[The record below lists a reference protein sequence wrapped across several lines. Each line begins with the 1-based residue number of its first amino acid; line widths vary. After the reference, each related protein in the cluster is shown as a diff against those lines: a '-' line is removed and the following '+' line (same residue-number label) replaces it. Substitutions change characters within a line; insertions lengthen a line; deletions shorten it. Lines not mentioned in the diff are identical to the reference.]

1 MKALRRLWDYVK
13 PEWLALSFALL
24 CMLVL
29 AFTTAF
35 YAFLAGPALKFIFS
49 GDFAAVLRDT
59 NGELRS
65 IWQGLPEHWL
75 KSIEQFALEQ
85 AILFLPALIV
95 ITATLKGFAQTGQF
109 FILGRTAQRV
119 LLSLR
124 QHAFK
129 SMLKL
134 SPGFFV
140 KHPHGDLLSRL
151 THDANLVEQS
161 FFYGWAPIIR
171 EPLSVLFLLGFCFYT
186 DPTLALYTFIT
197 IPLALFPLSRFA
209 RWIKRV
215 AKRSQSAQG
224 EINTVCDESLSGI
237 RVVQAF
243 NAQERE
249 ANRLKDAGLRYYQQL
264 LKSYFIRAART
275 PTMEI
280 LGSLALAFLLAF
292 LGKQIKDEGADPA
305 HLMSFFIAV
314 VMMYDPLKKLGNVSD
329 YLANGAAASE
339 RIFEI
344 IDLEPEIKDAEN
356 AVALQPFSHSVIF
369 QDVGFKYDE
378 EPVLSNVNLELKRG
392 QVVALVGSS
401 GSGKTTMAHLLPR
414 FFDCGAGQILID
426 GHPLRQLQLASLREQ
441 ISVVGQ
447 DTFLFNTSVFHNIA
461 YGAPHASKD
470 EVISA
475 AKNAFAHE
483 FVEQFSDGYA
493 HIVGERGIKLSGG
506 QRQRIAIARA
516 LLRNTP
522 LLILDEAT
530 SALDIE
536 SERFVQKAIE
546 KLMENRTCLVIAH
559 RLTTIQRADTIA
571 VLKEGRIVEQGSHE
585 TLMSNSGEY
594 ARLYDMQF
602 ETLGENTLT
611 IN

>member
-1 MKALRRLWDYVK
+1 MYH
-13 PEWLALSFALL
+13 PTENN
-24 CMLVL
+24 
-29 AFTTAF
+29 
-35 YAFLAGPALKFIFS
+35 YS
-49 GDFAAVLRDT
+49 GDQLVVKIEKVKIKTQD
-59 NGELRS
+59 NIELLS
-65 IWQGLPEHWL
+65 WYHNKNLNDY
-75 KSIEQFALEQ
+75 KT
-85 AILFLPALIV
+85 ILFLPGLIV

-109 FILGRTAQRV
+109 FLLGRTAQRV

-134 SPGFFV
+134 SPSFFV

-151 THDANLVEQS
+151 TNDANLVEQS
-161 FFYGWAPIIR
+161 FFYGWAPVIR

-186 DPTLALYTFIT
+186 DATLALYTFVT
-197 IPLALFPLSRFA
+197 VPLALFPLSRFA

-237 RVVQAF
+237 RVVQSF

-249 ANRLKDAGLRYYQQL
+249 ATRLEQAGQRYYQQL

-280 LGSLALAFLLAF
+280 LGSLALAALLAF
-292 LGKQIKDEGADPA
+292 LGTQIQNEGADPA
-305 HLMSFFIAV
+305 HLMSFFVAI

-356 AVALQPFSHSVIF
+356 AIPMDHFSHSVIF

-378 EPVLSNVNLELKRG
+378 EPVLSEINLELKRG
-392 QVVALVGSS
+392 QVVALVGAS

-414 FFDCGAGQILID
+414 FFDCTSGQILID
-426 GHPLRQLQLASLREQ
+426 GHPLQQIQLASLREQ
-441 ISVVGQ
+441 ISIVGQ
-447 DTFLFNTSVFHNIA
+447 DTFLFNSSIYHNIA
-461 YGAPHASKD
+461 YGAPHASRE
-470 EVISA
+470 EVMRVS
-475 AKNAFAHE
+475 KSAFAHE
-483 FVEQFSDGYA
+483 FIEQFPEGYE
-493 HIVGERGIKLSGG
+493 HLVGERGIKLSGG

-559 RLTTIQRADTIA
+559 RLTTIQRADAIA
-571 VLKEGRIVEQGSHE
+571 VLKDGRIVEQGTHQ
-585 TLMSNSGEY
+585 TLIAANGEY

-602 ETLGENTLT
+602 EPLDENSLT